1 MYGAGKTWLLCSATP
16 YPACRPIPQRLGSVA
31 ASSAKRLEKKGDK
44 SVDVQFDVLGRD
56 AVVDVEPFGNP
67 AGREL
72 GVGEVRADLVVT
84 VHWPP
89 PFPLLSRMA
98 AHGLCI

>member
-1 MYGAGKTWLLCSATP
+1 MYGAGTTWLLCSATP

-56 AVVDVEPFGNP
+56 AVVDVEPFCN
-67 AGREL
+67 L
-72 GVGEVRADLVVT
+72 GVHSHVFDD
-84 VHWPP
+84 
-89 PFPLLSRMA
+89 
-98 AHGLCI
+98 

>member
-1 MYGAGKTWLLCSATP
+1 M
-16 YPACRPIPQRLGSVA
+16 PQRLGSVA

-72 GVGEVRADLVVT
+72 RVAEVQADMFVT

-98 AHGLCI
+98 THGLCI

>member
-1 MYGAGKTWLLCSATP
+1 M
-16 YPACRPIPQRLGSVA
+16 PQRLGSVA

-44 SVDVQFDVLGRD
+44 SVYVQPDILGWD

-72 GVGEVRADLVVT
+72 GVGEVRADLVIT